1 MDWFIKRETFVWPRE
16 RLGAHLEA
24 HRHWVQSLQEQGHR
38 ISSGYLVDDR
48 DQPGGGGFLVLEA
61 KDYAT
66 AHALVETDPMVRS
79 GGVAWELHRWV
90 PVVGDLA
97 VQSGD

>member
-1 MDWFIKRETFVWPRE
+1 MAWFIKRETFVWPRE
-16 RLGAHLEA
+16 ELRPHLQA
-24 HRHWVQSLQEQGHR
+24 HRQWVLSLQEQGHHL
-38 ISSGYLVDDR
+38 SSGYLVDDR

-61 KDYAT
+61 KDYAD
-66 AHALVETDPMVRS
+66 AHALVNTDPMVCS

-97 VQSGD
+97 VQDGD